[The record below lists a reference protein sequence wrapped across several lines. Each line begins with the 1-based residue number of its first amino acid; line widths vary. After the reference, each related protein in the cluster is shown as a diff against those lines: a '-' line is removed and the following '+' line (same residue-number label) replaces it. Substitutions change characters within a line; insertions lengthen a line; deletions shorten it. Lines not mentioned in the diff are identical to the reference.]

1 MIAQNVQN
9 IVEKIDFCCK
19 KYNRNI
25 SDVKLIAV
33 SKNFKVEDVKEAI
46 DATMTDFGEN
56 KAQELDKKFGVLGNI
71 VKWHFIGHLQVNKA
85 KFAVKAADIIHSVDS
100 LKLAEEINK
109 RASSIGKIQQILLE
123 IKTSDE
129 DTKFGLKDVDS
140 IYRLAEYC
148 SGSANL
154 KLLGLMTVA
163 PFTDDTDVIKKSFS
177 GLRELKDK
185 LNDKGFGLTEL
196 SMGMS
201 NDFEIA
207 IQEGSTMLRIGT
219 AIFGE
224 RNYN

>member
-1 MIAQNVQN
+1 MISQNVQN

-19 KYNRNI
+19 KHDRKT

-33 SKNFKVEDVKEAI
+33 SKYFKVEDVKEAI
-46 DATMTDFGEN
+46 KASLTNFGEN
-56 KAQELDKKFGVLGNI
+56 KAQELDNKFGALGNI

-85 KFAVKAADIIHSVDS
+85 KYVVKAADIIHSVDS
-100 LKLAEEINK
+100 IKLAEEINK
-109 RASSIGKIQQILLE
+109 RASSAGKIQQILLE

-129 DTKFGLKDVDS
+129 ETKFGLNDSDS
-140 IYRLAEYC
+140 IFKLAEYC
-148 SGSANL
+148 SASTNL
-154 KLLGLMTVA
+154 KLLGLMTIA
-163 PFTDDTDVIKKSFS
+163 PFTDNESVIRKSFS

-185 LNDKGFGLTEL
+185 LNGRGFGLTEL

-224 RNYN
+224 RIYN